1 MIIVYEPVIILE
13 RRLNSLLEL
22 GWGLLLLLRCQRLPS
37 IAKIV
42 TFFKSEIGDTLNLTP
57 TEIFCKNFL
66 SNDDM
71 LK

>member
-22 GWGLLLLLRCQRLPS
+22 GWGLLRLLPRLPS
-37 IAKIV
+37 VAKIV
-42 TFFKSEIGDTLNLTP
+42 TFFKSEIGDTPNLTP
-57 TEIFCKNFL
+57 IEIFCKNFL
-66 SNDDM
+66 SNDDV